1 MLSTVYS
8 VNYSCFYYKN
18 WIVCSKKGTKKG
30 TNSSKKR
37 TNNQENQFDWILHPC
52 QKSCHVKLAENKNQA
67 TGYYQSCDCGKDC
80 NKKRVYSVGIHFHSS
95 VLKIIPPLRQ
105 FPASDSS

>member
-1 MLSTVYS
+1 MLSTVCS

-37 TNNQENQFDWILHPC
+37 TNNQENQFDWILHP
-52 QKSCHVKLAENKNQA
+52 
-67 TGYYQSCDCGKDC
+67 
-80 NKKRVYSVGIHFHSS
+80 
-95 VLKIIPPLRQ
+95 
-105 FPASDSS
+105 